1 MALWRQC
8 RGERG
13 TFQDDEEQSADLN
26 PSLQLKY
33 HAYLNKRHL
42 VNPTKSGPFHERAPS
57 RILWKAVRGMVPHKT
72 ARGAA
77 ALERLKVYEGMPPPF
92 DHKKKQVIPAALRV
106 LRLKP
111 GRKFATLKRIST
123 EVGWKY
129 EAVVDKLEEK
139 RKVKQL
145 AYHER
150 KVAATKKRAAAIT
163 AAGSG
168 LKDLD
173 AKLQPYGV

>member
-1 MALWRQC
+1 MESEWSEEGLFGDLKHK
-8 RGERG
+8 RGWPWYVA
-13 TFQDDEEQSADLN
+13 SI
-26 PSLQLKY
+26 QLKY

-42 VNPTKSGPFHERAPS
+42 VNPTKAGPFHERRPS

-77 ALERLKVYEGMPPPF
+77 ALERLKVYEGVPPPF
-92 DHKKKQVIPAALRV
+92 DRKKKQVVPHALRV

-139 RKVKQL
+139 RKVKQQ
-145 AYHER
+145 AYQER
-150 KVAATKKRAAAIT
+150 KVALTKKRAAAVT
-163 AAGSG
+163 AAGPG
-168 LKDLD
+168 LKDVNS
-173 AKLQPYGV
+173 KLQPYGL